1 MGASYRAIQADFSS
15 GEIDPMVE
23 ANVNLPYRQSGLRES
38 YNTLHLPN
46 ATVSKRPGLIRE
58 ITAAFGDI
66 VSHDSWTMVEVQM
79 ESGETADVFL
89 GTSARVILDG
99 AFYDVPIY
107 ASEETGETETI
118 SLAPG
123 LRHTGVYQQYI
134 FISYPE
140 DEATGFL
147 MLKIEKDETAGVR
160 VYSPAGEVAEHLR
173 YPEDIGACTRPIAVS
188 NGRLLLGSRNVFNA
202 SRQRTEDQ
210 KETETGFPSWMVDF
224 TLSDWQYDWTYKYSL
239 TTEDGYEVSETVV
252 YESFDEEPPSDPF
265 SKPDGIIKRV
275 RVIRKED
282 ESAGTWQEW
291 TVTENYEYGEV
302 TITDIILKEKAA
314 DGTVETHTSETYPDK
329 EAYPSN
335 PEVDKDSVPDV
346 QSTHA
351 IQVRENDFYG
361 ASIKWIS
368 AAGRVI
374 AGTETAIFAAVDQY
388 LDPQTFDF
396 APPASYTGA
405 SALQPKLLNQYMVF
419 ASSDRKK
426 LYMAVYSDEMKGL
439 SIVEA
444 TQNVKHLFLSGIKDY
459 FISDNPYRVIYVI
472 TNDGECRVCIPSI
485 SSDGTMAFAWSTWD
499 FGAGKVEYIC
509 FDRRAEKEP
518 RTYFIMRDD
527 GTEKGWIYTLD
538 YREPYLYG
546 LKDTELL
553 LDYADIMTVKNE
565 RADVELSSPFL
576 HYYEEVDLMLTYSD
590 GRQVVLRDV
599 PVTVDDEGTASIQ
612 LDYEREDIAATADV
626 TMKVGRSYETRI
638 GLFQQI
644 LPNNTGISLVT
655 RHSIDRLYLQ
665 IYRSQGGSVYHGEA
679 KVADILQLRYGH
691 DLYNDNATNPLTG
704 TPYTFSGVYTID
716 NPVQN
721 VTDDELSIITADP
734 YPFNLMAVSMKY
746 TLTEVY

>member
-58 ITAAFGDI
+58 ISAPFGSI
-66 VSHDSWTMVEVQM
+66 ASHGSWTMVEVQM

-99 AFYDVPIY
+99 SFYDVPIY
-107 ASEETGETETI
+107 ASEDAEETETI
-118 SLAPG
+118 SLSAG

-140 DEATGFL
+140 DETTGFL
-147 MLKIEKDETAGVR
+147 VLKIEKDETAGVR
-160 VYSPAGEVAEHLR
+160 VYSPSGEVAEHLR
-173 YPEDIGACTRPIAVS
+173 YPDDIGPCTRPIAVT

-202 SRQRTEDQ
+202 SCQRTEDQ

-239 TTEDGYEVSETVV
+239 TTEDGYEISETVV
-252 YESFDEEPPSDPF
+252 YESFDEEPPADPF

-275 RVIRKED
+275 RVILKED
-282 ESAGTWQEW
+282 EGAGTWQEW
-291 TVTENYEYGEV
+291 TVTDNYEYGEV
-302 TITDIILKEKAA
+302 TITDIILREKAA

-329 EAYPSN
+329 EAYPNN
-335 PEVDKDSVPDV
+335 PTTEEKRVPDV

-361 ASIKWIS
+361 ASIKWIA

-472 TNDGECRVCIPSI
+472 TNDGECRVCIPSV

-499 FGAGKVEYIC
+499 FGAGKVEYVC
-509 FDRRAEKEP
+509 FDRRAEDEP

-527 GTEKGWIYTLD
+527 DTEKGWIYRLD

-565 RADVELSSPFL
+565 REDVELSSPFL
-576 HYYEEVDLMLTYSD
+576 HYYGSVDVMLTYSD

-599 PVTVDDEGTASIQ
+599 AVTAGEDGTASVHI
-612 LDYEREDIAATADV
+612 DYERDDMAATADV

-655 RHSIDRLYLQ
+655 KHSIDRLYLQ
-665 IYRSQGGSVYHGEA
+665 IYRSQGGSVYHGDA

-704 TPYTFSGVYTID
+704 TPYTFSGTYTID

-721 VTDDELSIITADP
+721 VTDDDLSIITADP
-734 YPFNLMAVSMKY
+734 YPFNLMAVSMRY

>member
-1 MGASYRAIQADFSS
+1 M
-15 GEIDPMVE
+15 
-23 ANVNLPYRQSGLRES
+23 
-38 YNTLHLPN
+38 
-46 ATVSKRPGLIRE
+46 
-58 ITAAFGDI
+58 
-66 VSHDSWTMVEVQM
+66 
-79 ESGETADVFL
+79 
-89 GTSARVILDG
+89 
-99 AFYDVPIY
+99 
-107 ASEETGETETI
+107 
-118 SLAPG
+118 
-123 LRHTGVYQQYI
+123 
-134 FISYPE
+134 
-140 DEATGFL
+140 
-147 MLKIEKDETAGVR
+147 
-160 VYSPAGEVAEHLR
+160 
-173 YPEDIGACTRPIAVS
+173 
-188 NGRLLLGSRNVFNA
+188 
-202 SRQRTEDQ
+202 
-210 KETETGFPSWMVDF
+210 
-224 TLSDWQYDWTYKYSL
+224 
-239 TTEDGYEVSETVV
+239 
-252 YESFDEEPPSDPF
+252 
-265 SKPDGIIKRV
+265 
-275 RVIRKED
+275 
-282 ESAGTWQEW
+282 
-291 TVTENYEYGEV
+291 
-302 TITDIILKEKAA
+302 
-314 DGTVETHTSETYPDK
+314 
-329 EAYPSN
+329 
-335 PEVDKDSVPDV
+335 
-346 QSTHA
+346 
-351 IQVRENDFYG
+351 
-361 ASIKWIS
+361 
-368 AAGRVI
+368 I

-472 TNDGECRVCIPSI
+472 TNDGECRVCIPSV

-499 FGAGKVEYIC
+499 FGAGKVEYVC
-509 FDRRAEKEP
+509 FDRRAEDEP

-527 GTEKGWIYTLD
+527 DTEKGWIYRLD

-565 RADVELSSPFL
+565 REDVELSSPFL
-576 HYYEEVDLMLTYSD
+576 HYYGSVDVMLTYSD

-599 PVTVDDEGTASIQ
+599 AVTAGEDGTASVHI
-612 LDYEREDIAATADV
+612 DYERDDMAATADV

-655 RHSIDRLYLQ
+655 KHSIDRLYLQ
-665 IYRSQGGSVYHGEA
+665 IYRSQGGSVYHGDA

-704 TPYTFSGVYTID
+704 TPYTFSGTYTID

-721 VTDDELSIITADP
+721 VTDDDLSIITADP
-734 YPFNLMAVSMKY
+734 YPFNLMAVSMRY